1 MQSHHQRTFER
12 KKTHTRKKQRNK
24 GKKGLVIRSLQCR
37 RGEGGPDMSWEQVPG
52 KAEMDPN
59 RLCKTRQKRQVWL
72 NFLGVSLNYQLL
84 CPLGVG

>member
-1 MQSHHQRTFER
+1 
-12 KKTHTRKKQRNK
+12 
-24 GKKGLVIRSLQCR
+24 
-37 RGEGGPDMSWEQVPG
+37 MSWEQVPG

-59 RLCKTRQKRQVWL
+59 RLCKTRQRRQVWL